1 MPAPQGYV
9 ALDLVGFTDKGDY
22 AAGTTYAQNDL
33 VHSENR
39 IYLSLQDNNIGHA
52 LPVSPATETAFWK
65 LWLSG
70 GGDDLEALTAE
81 DTSNVTGGGAGQV
94 VVAQTLIDAIAN
106 KVMNDLVAKSQ
117 IINNLLATQAGN
129 VLDATQGKALK
140 DEIDQLNSD
149 MGGMKFFTN
158 ITSLGLEGDTAT
170 PNSVIDAMPYRS
182 ALVVASSVFTNPAWN
197 FPDGRYTLEIIS
209 VTGGRAI
216 ISLYGKTS
224 TEAEYRMFLNSE
236 NNYPSGEWTKIV
248 SNADLEFH
256 EATKITFGRYSSYGT
271 TVINIDSTDGEEYQL
286 VASDQDLKYQKK
298 IKNSSGYN
306 TIWSITP

>member
-1 MPAPQGYV
+1 MESAPFYCFKFLF
-9 ALDLVGFTDKGDY
+9 A
-22 AAGTTYAQNDL
+22 
-33 VHSENR
+33 
-39 IYLSLQDNNIGHA
+39 
-52 LPVSPATETAFWK
+52 
-65 LWLSG
+65 
-70 GGDDLEALTAE
+70 
-81 DTSNVTGGGAGQV
+81 
-94 VVAQTLIDAIAN
+94 
-106 KVMNDLVAKSQ
+106 
-117 IINNLLATQAGN
+117 
-129 VLDATQGKALK
+129 
-140 DEIDQLNSD
+140 QLNSD

-248 SNADLEFH
+248 SNADLDGVLVTTTSGATAI
-256 EATKITFGRYSSYGT
+256 EAGLGDTRYRLQ
-271 TVINIDSTDGEEYQL
+271 INPSGNVVLYQSTDGGN
-286 VASDQDLKYQKK
+286 SWPNT
-298 IKNSSGYN
+298 KNVFSFN
-306 TIWSITP
+306 